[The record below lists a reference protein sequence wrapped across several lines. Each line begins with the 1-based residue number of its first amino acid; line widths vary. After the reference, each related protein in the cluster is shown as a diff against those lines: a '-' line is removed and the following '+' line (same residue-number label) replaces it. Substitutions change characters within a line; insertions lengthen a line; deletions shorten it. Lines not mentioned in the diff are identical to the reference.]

1 MIDFVRITEERI
13 KILKKNKKFIEQ
25 LQKLSE
31 TKIKLNEEISLES
44 EDSLKILRVKLVLQA
59 FGRGFDFDTALNL
72 LDEDFYLEC
81 INIKEFTGKS
91 RTRMTTLK
99 GRVIGTKG
107 KTKKMIEKFSETKI
121 AIYGKMISIIGRWEG
136 LSIAKQAI
144 EMLLQGSLHSTIY
157 RFLERSKK

>member
-1 MIDFVRITEERI
+1 MIDFVRIPEEKL
-13 KILKKNKKFIEQ
+13 KILKKDKKFIDQ
-25 LQKLSE
+25 LKKLSE
-31 TKIKLNEEISLES
+31 VKIKLNDEVSIES
-44 EDSLKILRVKLVLQA
+44 EDSLKILRVKLVIQA

-91 RTRMTTLK
+91 RTRLTTLK

-107 KTKKMIEKFSETKI
+107 KTKKLIEKFSETKI
-121 AIYGKMISIIGRWEG
+121 AIYGKTISIIGRWEG
-136 LSIAKQAI
+136 LRVAKQAI
-144 EMLLQGSLHSTIY
+144 EMLLQGSLHPTVY

>member
-1 MIDFVRITEERI
+1 MIDFVRIPEEKL
-13 KILKKNKKFIEQ
+13 KILKKDKKIIEQ
-25 LQKLSE
+25 LKKLSE
-31 TKIKLNEEISLES
+31 VKIKLNEEISIES
-44 EDSLKILRVKLVLQA
+44 KDSLKILRVKLVVQA

-99 GRVIGTKG
+99 GRLIGTKG

-121 AIYGKMISIIGRWEG
+121 AIYGKTISIVGRWEG
-136 LSIAKQAI
+136 LTIAKQSI
-144 EMLLQGSLHSTIY
+144 EMILQGSLHSTVY